1 MLDIDTCL
9 AFITGVTAKKVA
21 DNFNER
27 LTKKGITRVQWMAL
41 YYIGKYGKV
50 TQAELANLMN
60 IKASTAV
67 RLLDRMEREEY
78 IIRERSLED
87 RRVTFISLTEK
98 GKRLRAE
105 LLPEGEKM
113 SLIVRKGITDEEIK
127 IFKHVLDKITN
138 NVDSEEI

>member
-1 MLDIDTCL
+1 MFDIDTCL
-9 AFITGVTAKKVA
+9 AFITGVAAKKVA

-27 LTKKGITRVQWMAL
+27 LIKKGITRVQWMAL
-41 YYIGKYGKV
+41 YYVGKHGKL

-60 IKASTAV
+60 IKASTTV

-98 GKRLRAE
+98 GNKLRIE

-113 SLIVRKGITDEEIK
+113 SLIVRKGITDKEIE

>member
-1 MLDIDTCL
+1 MFDIDTCL

-21 DNFNER
+21 DYFNEI

-41 YYIGKYGKV
+41 YYIGKHNKL

-60 IKASTAV
+60 IKASTVV

-87 RRVTFISLTEK
+87 RRVIFISLTKK
-98 GKRLRAE
+98 GSNLRTE

-113 SLIVRKGITDEEIK
+113 SLIVREGLNDEEIR

-138 NVDSEEI
+138 NVDSKEI

>member
-78 IIRERSLED
+78 IVRERSLED
-87 RRVTFISLTEK
+87 RRVTFISLTDK